1 MERYAGAGRL
11 SEVPKV
17 IASGQTIEV
26 LSGGKLVACIV
37 SANSSTAS
45 RPA

>member
-1 MERYAGAGRL
+1 MERYAGAGRM

-26 LSGGKLVACIV
+26 LRGGKLVARIV
-37 SANSSTAS
+37 SANSNNAP
-45 RPA
+45 RLA